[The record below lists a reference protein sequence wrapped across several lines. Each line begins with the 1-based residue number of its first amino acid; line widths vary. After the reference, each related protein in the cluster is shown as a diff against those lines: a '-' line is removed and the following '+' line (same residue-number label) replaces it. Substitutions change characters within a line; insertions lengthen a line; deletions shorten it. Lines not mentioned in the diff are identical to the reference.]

1 MVCGHIEVKRS
12 LTNIAYQVER
22 SRLDGSDHR
31 VVARVGLAEGVAV
44 DSSAGNVF
52 WVDSRNKRIEVA
64 RLDGSSRKVTIH

>member
-1 MVCGHIEVKRS
+1 M
-12 LTNIAYQVER
+12 ER

-31 VVARVGLAEGVAV
+31 VVARVGRAEGVAV

-64 RLDGSSRKVTIH
+64 RLDGSSRKV